1 VPTVENWTY
10 LSFTY
15 DDPAPQIDG
24 VLEGGLFMNLVMRI
38 LNSKKAAYALIPMVV
53 NLVVS
58 LGGGDPTAMVM
69 IAMNTFFGALLL
81 IQGVLDFRYGSASD
95 GTKK

>member
-1 VPTVENWTY
+1 MNVE
-10 LSFTY
+10 
-15 DDPAPQIDG
+15 
-24 VLEGGLFMNLVMRI
+24 MRI

-53 NLVVS
+53 NLVVA

-69 IAMNTFFGALLL
+69 MAMNTFFGALLL
-81 IQGVLDFRYGSASD
+81 IQGVLDFRYGSSSD